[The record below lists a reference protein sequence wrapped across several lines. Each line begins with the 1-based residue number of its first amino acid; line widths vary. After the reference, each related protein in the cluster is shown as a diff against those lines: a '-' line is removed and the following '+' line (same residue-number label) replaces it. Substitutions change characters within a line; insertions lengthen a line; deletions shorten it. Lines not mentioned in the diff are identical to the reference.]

1 MKLNVL
7 RLSYLLVYREEFVII
22 FMTYFSYPRQKY
34 FKSGF
39 FSLII
44 ILIFWRVFRT
54 NTAVEDKTNEE
65 NKTTEAEGK

>member
-1 MKLNVL
+1 
-7 RLSYLLVYREEFVII
+7 
-22 FMTYFSYPRQKY
+22 MTYFSYPRQKY